1 MISGRSAK
9 LGRMV
14 DEAEL
19 LETGHAKS
27 GSDTGNGVVFVRL
40 LAPDCWALT
49 ADHRVFYIYRRQA
62 RRVQSHDASHE
73 VRMLDRSGR
82 WSPDKG
88 IA

>member
-1 MISGRSAK
+1 MIFDRSAK
-9 LGRMV
+9 LKRMV
-14 DEAEL
+14 DEARL
-19 LETGHAKS
+19 VETETARS

-49 ADHRVFYIYRRQA
+49 ADHRVFYIYRRQG
-62 RRVQSHDASHE
+62 RRVQSPDASHE
-73 VRMLDRSGR
+73 VRMLDRSDR